1 MSRAAVLWTERL
13 LAGPLGW
20 LNQRER
26 EDAPAVVA
34 YPSDGIAVVSHPLG
48 RAHDAIRW
56 AVARLERRGLTVTTI
71 DYIPTPRTTDE
82 DK

>member
-26 EDAPAVVA
+26 EDAPAVVR
-34 YPSDGIAVVSHPLG
+34 YPSDSHAVVSHPLG
-48 RAHDAIRW
+48 KKHECLKW
-56 AVARLERRGLTVTTI
+56 TVLRLERRGLTVKVI
-71 DYIPTPRTTDE
+71 DYLPDFTEE
-82 DK
+82 DAA